1 MHCLILIV
9 SSTYVHCDEN
19 KLKKELLKMQMMQ
32 ENNNA
37 PLELNITN
45 RLALYSCA
53 HSKELFYYST
63 LLFDGNQ
70 AKSMLK

>member
-1 MHCLILIV
+1 
-9 SSTYVHCDEN
+9 
-19 KLKKELLKMQMMQ
+19 MQMMH